1 MAVSKCPCLTFSN
14 AMFNRCQDLIGSYA
28 STHSTFN
35 LIGSCNEHPKIQ
47 SRKDT
52 YAHTTDIW
60 AIFFKIAQKRI
71 EIHQS
76 KSQTMNVFSMQ
87 WGPLSCEGEKAP
99 IWRCRKTQ
107 NPKAFHFL
115 HDIRNSWKPRKPC
128 NIEYRKW
135 HIKHPGH
142 LLNFWSSQRGVK

>member
-35 LIGSCNEHPKIQ
+35 LIGSCKRTSE
-47 SRKDT
+47 DT
-52 YAHTTDIW
+52 KPQRYIRSHHW
-60 AIFFKIAQKRI
+60 HMSYFFKIAQKRI

-76 KSQTMNVFSMQ
+76 KSQTMNFFSMQ

-115 HDIRNSWKPRKPC
+115 HDIRNSCKPRKPC

-142 LLNFWSSQRGVK
+142 LLNFWSPQGGVK